1 MSGKRDSYS
10 EMKTLTSHLY
20 FNRIISSNMKARI
33 FGSQRDSAE
42 KEKRERRETCRE
54 VVFTFLQILNKH
66 NSYTIGVC
74 L

>member
-42 KEKRERRETCRE
+42 KKREKGN
-54 VVFTFLQILNKH
+54 LQRGRVYIPSNFK
-66 NSYTIGVC
+66 
-74 L
+74 

>member
-42 KEKRERRETCRE
+42 KEKRERRET
-54 VVFTFLQILNKH
+54 
-66 NSYTIGVC
+66 
-74 L
+74 